1 VLAALVV
8 APVAVGAAAT
18 LWLWWCGTP
27 RDGVNSLA
35 EALIVAGRITGML
48 GAYLLLVQVALVA
61 RIPWLERRIGSD
73 WLARVH
79 RGLGTYLVT
88 MLAAHAAFIIA
99 GLTMLDHVSVGSET
113 VTVVLS
119 YPDVLMATVALALL
133 VAVGALSVRALR
145 QRLSYETWHFAHLY
159 AYLAVALAFTHQIV
173 VGADLKDP
181 AARVAWSGAHLLV
194 AACVLWFRVWRPVV
208 LALRHRLRVH
218 EVVRETDG
226 VVSIYVKGRRLELLG
241 AEAGQFFRW
250 RFLTRRIWWQAH
262 PFSLSAAPTSQM
274 LRLTVKA
281 VGDHT
286 HALQRLLPGVH
297 VIAEGP
303 YGALTGVQRTRR
315 RVLLVGGGIG
325 ITPLRALL
333 EALPGGPGDITL
345 VFRGSSS

>member
-1 VLAALVV
+1 
-8 APVAVGAAAT
+8 
-18 LWLWWCGTP
+18 
-27 RDGVNSLA
+27 
-35 EALIVAGRITGML
+35 M
-48 GAYLLLVQVALVA
+48 
-61 RIPWLERRIGSD
+61 
-73 WLARVH
+73 
-79 RGLGTYLVT
+79 
-88 MLAAHAAFIIA
+88 
-99 GLTMLDHVSVGSET
+99 
-113 VTVVLS
+113 
-119 YPDVLMATVALALL
+119 
-133 VAVGALSVRALR
+133 
-145 QRLSYETWHFAHLY
+145 
-159 AYLAVALAFTHQIV
+159 
-173 VGADLKDP
+173 
-181 AARVAWSGAHLLV
+181 
-194 AACVLWFRVWRPVV
+194 LWFRVWRPVV

-241 AEAGQFFRW
+241 AEAGQCFRW